1 MPRAQ
6 LWKGENTKM
15 TLSKLRGLF
24 YKTARVLGDVQAV
37 RRGRIVK
44 RIHNRIV
51 GRLSSKILNRIWK

>member
-1 MPRAQ
+1 M
-6 LWKGENTKM
+6 EM
-15 TLSKLRGLF
+15 TLSKLRNLL

-51 GRLSSKILNRIWK
+51 GRLSSKILRRIWK